1 MTRSTLQTIAIRS
14 LYLLAI
20 VFVTMWLSAVSGCG
34 PVPSTME
41 QARECRE
48 ACREAGLPVLRMRDE
63 GIVYGNGQI
72 AWRCERGEVR
82 R

>member
-1 MTRSTLQTIAIRS
+1 MTRVTLHTLAVCA

-20 VFVTMWLSAVSGCG
+20 VFVAMWLAAVSGCG

-72 AWRCERGEVR
+72 AWRCECGEVR